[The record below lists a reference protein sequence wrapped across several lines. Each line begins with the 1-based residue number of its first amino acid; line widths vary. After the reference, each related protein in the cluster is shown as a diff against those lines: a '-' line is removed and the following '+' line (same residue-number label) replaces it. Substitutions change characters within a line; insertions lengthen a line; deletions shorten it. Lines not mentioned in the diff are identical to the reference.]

1 MATTVTPSQALIR
14 GRIIEAEI
22 KVSTDPARPL
32 PLACALYAI
41 EAPEGIWLCAY
52 YGANRSNFDYL
63 PQKAANV
70 DEKTLG
76 IVFPTR
82 EFVPKD
88 EYRSERWQQ
97 FVQSRLISYSAH

>member
-1 MATTVTPSQALIR
+1 MATTLMPSPNAIC
-14 GRIIEAEI
+14 GKIIEAEI
-22 KVSTDPARPL
+22 RITSDPANPL

-41 EAPEGIWLCAY
+41 ETPAGVWLCAY

-63 PQKAANV
+63 PQKGADV

-76 IVFPTR
+76 IAFLTR

-88 EYRSERWQQ
+88 EYKPALWEQ
-97 FVQSRLISYSAH
+97 FKQAHLMSFGSH

>member
-1 MATTVTPSQALIR
+1 MSEMPVETTATVS
-14 GRIIEAEI
+14 GKIIEAEI
-22 KVSTDPARPL
+22 KISADPANPL

-41 EAPEGIWLCAY
+41 ETPAGVWLCAY

-63 PQKAANV
+63 PQKGADV

-76 IVFPTR
+76 IVFHTR

-88 EYRSERWQQ
+88 EYQPARWEQ
-97 FVQSRLISYSAH
+97 FRQSHLMSFSSH

>member
-1 MATTVTPSQALIR
+1 MATTLTPSPNAIC
-14 GRIIEAEI
+14 GKIVEAEI
-22 KVSTDPARPL
+22 KVSVDPANPL

-41 EAPEGIWLCAY
+41 ETPAGVWLCAY

-88 EYRSERWQQ
+88 AYQPERWEQ
-97 FVQSRLISYSAH
+97 FRQSHLMSCRSH